1 MTPSERELLEKLDQ
15 MIMNASDEELK
26 KIQEVDIQTQLD
38 GLSFYDVFVNSKS
51 LVNQSIKQETRE
63 SRK

>member
-38 GLSFYDVFVNSKS
+38 GVSFYDVFVNSKS
-51 LVNQSIKQETRE
+51 LVNQSIKQETRD

>member
-1 MTPSERELLEKLDQ
+1 MTPSERELLTQLDQ
-15 MIMNASDEELK
+15 MIMNACDEELK
-26 KIQEVDIQTQLD
+26 KIQEIDIQTQLD

>member
-1 MTPSERELLEKLDQ
+1 MTPSERELLTQLDQ

-26 KIQEVDIQTQLD
+26 KIQEIDIQTQLD

-63 SRK
+63 S